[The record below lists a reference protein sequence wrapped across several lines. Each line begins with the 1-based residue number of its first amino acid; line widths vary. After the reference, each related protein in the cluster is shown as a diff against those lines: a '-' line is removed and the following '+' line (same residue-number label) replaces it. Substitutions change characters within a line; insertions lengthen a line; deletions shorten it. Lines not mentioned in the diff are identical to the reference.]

1 MSGTAQ
7 DTLSRLNGL
16 FTQAVLAL
24 AQAGEADAACRLAAR
39 GYALL
44 RHDHE
49 HDARRL
55 DATLHRL
62 VRLLPKAHAPQA
74 GGKLV

>member
-7 DTLSRLNGL
+7 DILSRLNGL
-16 FTQAVLAL
+16 FAQAVLAL
-24 AQAGEADAACRLAAR
+24 ARAGEADAACRLAAD

-44 RHDHE
+44 RRDHE
-49 HDARRL
+49 REARRL

-74 GGKLV
+74 GGQHV